1 MKQLNIDHEF
11 KTLIPQLAPDEY
23 DQLAQNLI
31 KEGCR
36 DALVIWN
43 NTIIDGH
50 NRYDICTK
58 NKIPFLIKEM
68 DFTAREEAI
77 EWIIRNQFG
86 RRNLPSVARVKLALR
101 LKDVIQERAKKNQE
115 VRKGNQLG
123 ATSQTLGNLSQKVHT
138 NKELGKI
145 AGVSDETIRKY
156 EVIQKEGT
164 DEIKKEVDSG
174 KKSINKGYE
183 VTKPKLKVADAN
195 EETKVCGICEKEKPL
210 HEFSPHT
217 NNCKVCKASARRN
230 GITDTQAK
238 ELNSVPNDELQRFY
252 DEMKSPTPADTDEEL
267 SRNNVDSI
275 ISELDETL
283 KLFRNNINKYAFMG
297 KKKPSS
303 ETKFLINSIIEDLTK
318 INSNIEE

>member
-58 NKIPFLIKEM
+58 NKIPFSTKEM
-68 DFTAREEAI
+68 DFETREEAI

-86 RRNLPSVARVKLALR
+86 RRNLPSVARVKLALK
-101 LKDVIQERAKKNQE
+101 LKDVIQERAKKNQ
-115 VRKGNQLG
+115 
-123 ATSQTLGNLSQKVHT
+123 ATSTGGNKPQLVQELGKAEPIKT

-156 EVIQKEGT
+156 EVIQREGT

-174 KKSINKGYE
+174 EKSINKGYE
-183 VTKPKLKVADAN
+183 VTKPKLEIVEAE
-195 EETKVCGICEKEKPL
+195 EETKICGICGKEKLL

-297 KKKPSS
+297 KKNPSS
-303 ETKFLINSIIEDLTK
+303 ETEFLINSIIEDLTK
-318 INSNIEE
+318 INSNIKE